1 MIYSH
6 LPLANII
13 DNLQAAGQNTG
24 WNTREFIAQC
34 IWIIV
39 LFIVL
44 RAFAWKPVRTILE
57 ERRTKIEESVKNA
70 DRIKQQLADAEA
82 KRMEIL
88 QKANDQAAKI
98 VAEAGKSADALKDRR
113 AQEAARQAEDIV
125 KNAHEAAVLDRNR
138 LMTELKAQIGAL
150 VIQTTE
156 KVTGK
161 VLTPADQS
169 RLNDET
175 LRQVES
181 RNN

>member
-1 MIYSH
+1 
-6 LPLANII
+6 
-13 DNLQAAGQNTG
+13 
-24 WNTREFIAQC
+24 
-34 IWIIV
+34 
-39 LFIVL
+39 
-44 RAFAWKPVRTILE
+44 
-57 ERRTKIEESVKNA
+57 
-70 DRIKQQLADAEA
+70 
-82 KRMEIL
+82 MEIL